1 MTMYKY
7 GLIIN
12 ESCSN
17 RMLGALIRQVD
28 VISRMGSLFPG
39 FSFIDALVN
48 TFFVIKSIC
57 SRDMPIS
64 VCILSSTIF
73 RLSSSSTLLYRFL

>member
-1 MTMYKY
+1 MIKY

-12 ESCSN
+12 ESRSN
-17 RMLGALIRQVD
+17 RMLGALMRQSD
-28 VISRMGSLFPG
+28 VISRMGSRFPG

-57 SRDMPIS
+57 SRDKLIS

-73 RLSSSSTLLYRFL
+73 RLSWSSTLLCKFL